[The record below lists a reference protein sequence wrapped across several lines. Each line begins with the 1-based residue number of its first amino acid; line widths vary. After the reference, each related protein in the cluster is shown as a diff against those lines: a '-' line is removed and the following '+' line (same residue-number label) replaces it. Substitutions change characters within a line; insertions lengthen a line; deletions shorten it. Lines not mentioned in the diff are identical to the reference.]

1 MEMSD
6 LYAACP
12 RGFFSTYL
20 ISAAVLP
27 LHDELHSEMMTLF
40 EWVMHDWNPCIG
52 FLNSFI

>member
-40 EWVMHDWNPCIG
+40 EWVTHDWNPCIG